1 MVLGY
6 YKITKI
12 VRTLCLAE
20 RRALHESMS
29 VTMVVTSRFL
39 FPRHISKPLNLGPLH
54 MSPVTRLARLPGPI
68 LLSVHMGNFSPVDRD
83 EIQETKPKWWTYTCI
98 VLGFRSCVNSS
109 NFTYKANLHT
119 PKVEIH
125 TRQKLCHFGCYVA
138 KAKLFCLKSFVP
150 VTRPGVFI
158 WENFHPGYQ
167 DLVCKSRYLG
177 NRASPASHMN
187 TSKFVPR
194 KEWRGRD
201 LGNRAIS
208 VNRAHMKRP

>member
-1 MVLGY
+1 
-6 YKITKI
+6 
-12 VRTLCLAE
+12 
-20 RRALHESMS
+20 
-29 VTMVVTSRFL
+29 MVVTSRFL
-39 FPRHISKPLNLGPLH
+39 FPRHISKPLVLGPLH

-138 KAKLFCLKSFVP
+138 KAKLFCLKVASRLSGLECSYGRIFIP
-150 VTRPGVFI
+150 VTEISFAKT
-158 WENFHPGYQ
+158 
-167 DLVCKSRYLG
+167 D
-177 NRASPASHMN
+177 
-187 TSKFVPR
+187 
-194 KEWRGRD
+194 
-201 LGNRAIS
+201 IS
-208 VNRAHMKRP
+208 VNGPARLPI